1 MVTTYQRPWG
11 EASYRD
17 LKEKKKSL
25 RGMSLVRKTN
35 LDVTNSFSSRR
46 QCMKYQ
52 ITQIMAS
59 TVKEN

>member
-1 MVTTYQRPWG
+1 
-11 EASYRD
+11 
-17 LKEKKKSL
+17 
-25 RGMSLVRKTN
+25 MSLVRKTN